1 MLPTRKT
8 WFQLQASFIAGGAVL
23 IPLARFL
30 ARHGIDPDWAWLGLA
45 ITWVV
50 VFRWM
55 RRRWPVTSADV
66 ARLPSLQQAVS
77 VGRHEALFEVRI
89 ADGRLVLWHPVE
101 DEIAVPLAD
110 VDAVAIETDASGPF
124 ASDVRWLLR
133 AADRTIVIPLGATGE
148 DVLLDWVQSLPGVD
162 NEAIIAA
169 MGSTTIGRFPVWTR
183 GAAQSRQP
191 S

>member
-1 MLPTRKT
+1 MWTMKT
-8 WFQLQASFIAGGAVL
+8 GFQLQGAFLAGGAVYV
-23 IPLARFL
+23 PLARFL
-30 ARHGIDPDWAWLGLA
+30 RDRGVDPEWALLA
-45 ITWVV
+45 WALASIV

-55 RRRWPVTSADV
+55 RRRWPVTPAD
-66 ARLPSLQQAVS
+66 ATRLPSLPQVVN

-110 VDAVAIETDASGPF
+110 VDAVAIETDATGPF

-133 AADRTIVIPLGATGE
+133 TADRTIVIPLGATGE
-148 DVLLDWVQSLPGVD
+148 DALLAWIQSLPDAD

-169 MGSTTIGRFPVWTR
+169 MGSTSLGRFPVWAR
-183 GAAQSRQP
+183 GEAQSRQP